1 MRMEIQNL
9 NLEIQTKSEDTI
21 MTKKKKAILYCRSAC
36 IGNDDALSGSR
47 ANAKEICKITRL

>member
-1 MRMEIQNL
+1 
-9 NLEIQTKSEDTI
+9 
-21 MTKKKKAILYCRSAC
+21 MTKKKKAILYCRSAG